1 MRFVA
6 RQPILDRLERTFGY
20 ELLFR
25 SGIQAA
31 FACADHDLA
40 SRTTIDTSL
49 LVGVDV
55 LCDKGRAFV
64 NCTREVLLKDYLLLL
79 PAQRTVAEILESVE
93 PDEQVSSACQKL
105 KRSGY
110 LIALD
115 DFVPSGRHESLV
127 PLADIIKLD
136 LRQLKLEEC
145 QKAVLQ
151 YQATGRKML
160 AEKIETQEEF
170 RAARQM
176 GFDLF
181 QGFFFQRPQILTSH
195 EVPSLKLNY
204 LSMLQAVHRPVLDYR
219 ELERFIKAE
228 ASLCYR
234 LLRYL
239 NSAAFAFVTE
249 IRGVRHALAMLGERQ
264 IRRWFSL
271 VAFVGAGQDK
281 ARELVIAALV
291 RGHLCEALASHFEPG
306 KSDLF
311 LFGLF
316 SLMDALLDM
325 PMAEVLNKVP
335 VAAEIKNALLR
346 RDPQSKLVRLLDLM
360 VALETGNWDALSR
373 LCGPL
378 HLDEG
383 RVSEKYF
390 NSLDHV
396 ENHYS
401 RVRPLLIQFIYS
413 ALSAG
418 ANSTSTANSSATSEN
433 RCSTCAGT

>member
-25 SGIQAA
+25 AGFEPTFRSS
-31 FACADHDLA
+31 DHDLA

-49 LVGVDV
+49 LMGVDV
-55 LCDKGRAFV
+55 LCDQGRAFV
-64 NCTREVLLKDYLLLL
+64 NCTRDVLLKDYLLLL
-79 PAQRTVAEILESVE
+79 PAPRTVAEILESIS
-93 PDEQVSSACQKL
+93 PDEQVSNACQRL
-105 KRSGY
+105 KRAGY

-115 DFVPSGRHESLV
+115 DFVPSGKHEPLV

-136 LRQLKLEEC
+136 WRVLDVEQCRR
-145 QKAVLQ
+145 AVLQ
-151 YQATGRKML
+151 YQTSGCRLL
-160 AEKIETQEEF
+160 AEKIETREEF

-204 LSMLQAVHRPVLDYR
+204 LRMLQAVHKPTLDYG

-239 NSAAFAFVTE
+239 NSAAFAFAAE

-281 ARELVIAALV
+281 SRELIMAALV
-291 RGHLCEALASHFEPG
+291 RGHFCEALASHFSG

-311 LFGLF
+311 LLGLF

-325 PMAEVLNKVP
+325 PMWEVLTKVP
-335 VAAEIKNALLR
+335 VATELKDALLR
-346 RDPQSKLVRLLDLM
+346 RDPQDKMVRLLNLIES
-360 VALETGNWDALSR
+360 LEAGKWEQFSR
-373 LCGPL
+373 VCGL
-378 HLDEG
+378 LRLDEA
-383 RVSEKYF
+383 RTSESYF
-390 NSLDHV
+390 SSLEHV
-396 ENHYS
+396 EKITREYS
-401 RVRPLLIQFIYS
+401 L
-413 ALSAG
+413 
-418 ANSTSTANSSATSEN
+418 
-433 RCSTCAGT
+433 C

>member
-25 SGIQAA
+25 AGMEATFRSN
-31 FACADHDLA
+31 DHDLA

-49 LVGVDV
+49 LIGVDV
-55 LCDKGRAFV
+55 LCNQRCAFV
-64 NCTREVLLKDYLLLL
+64 NCTRDVLLKDYLLLL
-79 PAQRTVAEILESVE
+79 PAQRTVAEILEKTEV
-93 PDEQVSSACQKL
+93 DEQVSNACQRL
-105 KRSGY
+105 KRAGY

-115 DFVPSGRHESLV
+115 DFVPSGSQEALV
-127 PLADIIKLD
+127 PFADIIKLD
-136 LRQLKLEEC
+136 LRVLDAEQC
-145 QKAVLQ
+145 RRAVVK
-151 YQATGRKML
+151 YQTSGCRML
-160 AEKIETQEEF
+160 AEKVETHEEF

-181 QGFFFQRPQILTSH
+181 QGFFFERPQILTSH

-204 LSMLQAVHRPVLDYR
+204 LRMLQAVHKPALDYS

-239 NSAAFAFVTE
+239 NSAAFAFAAE
-249 IRGVRHALAMLGERQ
+249 IRGVRHALAMLGETQ

-281 ARELVIAALV
+281 SRELVITALV
-291 RGHLCEALASHFEPG
+291 RGHFCESLASRFPG

-311 LFGLF
+311 LLGLF

-325 PMAEVLNKVP
+325 PMWELLAKVP
-335 VAAEIKNALLR
+335 VAAEIKSALLR
-346 RDPQSKLVRLLDLM
+346 SDPQHKLVRLLDLLAA
-360 VALETGNWDALSR
+360 VEAGKWDDFSR
-373 LCGPL
+373 LCTL
-378 HLDEG
+378 MKLDEA
-383 RVSEKYF
+383 RVSEAYF
-390 NSLDHV
+390 ASLQHV
-396 ENHYS
+396 EQITREYE
-401 RVRPLLIQFIYS
+401 L
-413 ALSAG
+413 
-418 ANSTSTANSSATSEN
+418 
-433 RCSTCAGT
+433 C